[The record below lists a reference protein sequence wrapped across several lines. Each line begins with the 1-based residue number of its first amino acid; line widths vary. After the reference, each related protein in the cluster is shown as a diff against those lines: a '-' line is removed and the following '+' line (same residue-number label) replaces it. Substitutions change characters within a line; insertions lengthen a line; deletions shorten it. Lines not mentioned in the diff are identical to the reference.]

1 MAARLLHWLFF
12 GLTLMQ
18 VLFFAGA
25 GVLPLQTVGLPA
37 LDRPLLRVQ
46 MWEASGQPMLFGMT
60 IVVAVMCLWLGPRP
74 RPHQSAALV
83 VVLLFAAHGLLLAET
98 AILVEGGELAVPIK
112 RADLFVPGTR
122 IATFVLA
129 ALATSLAARI
139 AVRQLVRVA

>member
-37 LDRPLLRVQ
+37 LNRPLLRVQ

-74 RPHQSAALV
+74 KPYQSAALV

-98 AILVEGGELAVPIK
+98 AILVKGGELALPIK
-112 RADLFVPGTR
+112 RADLFVLGTR

-129 ALATSLAARI
+129 ALATSLVARI